1 MKATENGMEEVF
13 PPFYIFL
20 DVKARN
26 LVLPGEILQ
35 CYGIP
40 LNFHVIRLQ
49 GFIIWELV
57 PSIQNQKRGHLAYG
71 KIVMYMCDISHFVSA
86 LVC

>member
-1 MKATENGMEEVF
+1 MLRTQLFYTALSIANNIINIKVSPMKATENGMEEVF

-49 GFIIWELV
+49 GFII
-57 PSIQNQKRGHLAYG
+57 
-71 KIVMYMCDISHFVSA
+71 
-86 LVC
+86 